1 MGCLLALLYTGWPI
15 FGKIPHIRGKEHMT
29 EPDALLDVARA
40 ARAHAYA
47 PYSHF
52 HVGAAVQTRDGRMF
66 AACNVENAA
75 YGLTTCAERAAL
87 CAAIAAGC
95 HPGEII
101 AIAIIG
107 ATAAPISPCGA
118 CRQIMCELGG
128 GDLAVTLANVE
139 GEVRHTTAGALLPDA
154 FELTNASLSS

>member
-1 MGCLLALLYTGWPI
+1 M
-15 FGKIPHIRGKEHMT
+15 RGKEHMT
-29 EPDALLDVARA
+29 APDPLLEKARA

-52 HVGAAVQTRDGRMF
+52 QVGAAVQTRNGHVF

-95 HPGEII
+95 RPGEIT
-101 AIAIIG
+101 AIAVIG
-107 ATAAPISPCGA
+107 ATQGPISPCGA

-128 GDLAVTLANVE
+128 DDLAVTLANLDD
-139 GEVRHTTAGALLPDA
+139 EVRHTTAAALLPDA
-154 FELTNASLSS
+154 FELTDASLSS